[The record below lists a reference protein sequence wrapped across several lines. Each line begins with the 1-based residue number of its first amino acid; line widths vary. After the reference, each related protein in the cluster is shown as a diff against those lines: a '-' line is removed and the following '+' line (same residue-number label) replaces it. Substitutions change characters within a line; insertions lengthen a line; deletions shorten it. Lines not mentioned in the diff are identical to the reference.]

1 MKQKVADAE
10 DERDEEE
17 AKQAE
22 VNGQTIVERHKA
34 MEHMDE
40 GDMKPQ
46 NDGYAQRQRETNIDP
61 ILDAVLDAQDA
72 DTDGSGGGMAESVIL
87 LRPGK
92 TRPRS
97 EGKRVASDFIFLLM
111 S

>member
-1 MKQKVADAE
+1 
-10 DERDEEE
+10 
-17 AKQAE
+17 
-22 VNGQTIVERHKA
+22 
-34 MEHMDE
+34 MEHIDE
-40 GDMKPQ
+40 GEEDNMKPQ

-61 ILDAVLDAQDA
+61 ILGAVLDAQDE
-72 DTDGSGGGMAESVIL
+72 DTDGPGGGMAESVIL

-97 EGKRVASDFIFLLM
+97 KVQWKRVASDLVFLLM